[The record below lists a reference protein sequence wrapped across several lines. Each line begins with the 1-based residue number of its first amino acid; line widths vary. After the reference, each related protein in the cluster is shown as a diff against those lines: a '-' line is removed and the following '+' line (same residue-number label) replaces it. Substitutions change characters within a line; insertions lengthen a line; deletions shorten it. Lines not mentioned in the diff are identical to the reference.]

1 MKFNSSTFTQT
12 AITLTLLTSAA
23 VPVDAKEAV
32 KYSATQEKQVSSEV
46 EDAKYDADIYLDAL
60 DADGHLSLLEA
71 ESYTAKSHEQKAVA
85 EPQVAETKVQ
95 KHTAQAKSKYSEQK
109 VVAEPQVAETKVQ
122 KHTAQAKSKYS
133 EAKYSTVEAADTHK
147 TDIHSFENHTKVA
160 ASPKVKVDSHGGDHG
175 ASKAHGK
182 DHNAGNDS
190 FLTKHTTEIE
200 FTFAILV
207 IVVGLIA
214 SERFQRV
221 QEQQTPI
228 TNESGNNNLG
238 QFEES

>member
-1 MKFNSSTFTQT
+1 MKFNSYILTQL
-12 AITLTLLTSAA
+12 ALTSTLVASGA
-23 VPVDAKEAV
+23 VSVDAQEA
-32 KYSATQEKQVSSEV
+32 
-46 EDAKYDADIYLDAL
+46 ADIYLDTL

-71 ESYTAKSHEQKAVA
+71 ETYTAKSEEQKVAAKPKVA
-85 EPQVAETKVQ
+85 ETKVAETKVQ
-95 KHTAQAKSKYSEQK
+95 KITTQAKSKY
-109 VVAEPQVAETKVQ
+109 V
-122 KHTAQAKSKYS
+122 
-133 EAKYSTVEAADTHK
+133 EANYSTVEAAHTPKANLHGL
-147 TDIHSFENHTKVA
+147 ENRIKIA
-160 ASPKVKVDSHGGDHG
+160 AAPKVKVDAHKGEHGASKDHG

-182 DHNAGNDS
+182 DHGKGNNS

-221 QEQQTPI
+221 QEQQVQV
-228 TNESGNNNLG
+228 TNESGNNDFG